1 MSYEFLVYECCS
13 LVRPCALG
21 VLLIAKTHS
30 SVCLD
35 TFDLEGC
42 TKLLDREK
50 VKNLVWRGVPKLK
63 GQ

>member
-1 MSYEFLVYECCS
+1 
-13 LVRPCALG
+13 VRPCALG
-21 VLLIAKTHS
+21 VLLIANTHS

-50 VKNLVWRGVPKLK
+50 VKNLVWRGVPNLK